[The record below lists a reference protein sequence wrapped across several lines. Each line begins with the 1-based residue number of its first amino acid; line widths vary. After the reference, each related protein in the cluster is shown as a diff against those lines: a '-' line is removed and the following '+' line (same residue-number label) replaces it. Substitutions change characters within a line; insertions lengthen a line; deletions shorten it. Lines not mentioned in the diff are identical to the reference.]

1 MSHLHIIKIEDAQF
15 IFEDDTLSGYA
26 LFNELLN
33 NKQSKFCV
41 EQGQVWH
48 CYDFEY
54 GIDIIVDSIQ
64 KDLFRD
70 DYVFT
75 CHLKYPHNVSRLHM
89 FAKRHSF

>member
-1 MSHLHIIKIEDAQF
+1 MSHLHIIKIEDTQF
-15 IFEDDTLSGYA
+15 IFEDNTLSGDL

-41 EQGQVWH
+41 EQSNVWH

-54 GIDIIVDSIQ
+54 GICVVVDSIQ
-64 KDLFRD
+64 KDVFRD

-75 CHLKYPHNVSRLHM
+75 CHLKYPHNASRLHM
-89 FAKRHSF
+89 FAKRHNY